1 MLNNFEELEKEYKE
15 EVNKLEETKKSFF
28 QNHEERMK
36 LLNEALDNLNKE
48 DSSEVIEVDNSCN
61 KEAYEKR
68 DEKINAKFN
77 EIDSMLDDL
86 LS

>member
-1 MLNNFEELEKEYKE
+1 M
-15 EVNKLEETKKSFF
+15 
-28 QNHEERMK
+28 
-36 LLNEALDNLNKE
+36 
-48 DSSEVIEVDNSCN
+48 IEVDISYN

>member
-36 LLNEALDNLNKE
+36 LLNEALDNLNKI
-48 DSSEVIEVDNSCN
+48 VL
-61 KEAYEKR
+61 K
-68 DEKINAKFN
+68 
-77 EIDSMLDDL
+77 
-86 LS
+86 